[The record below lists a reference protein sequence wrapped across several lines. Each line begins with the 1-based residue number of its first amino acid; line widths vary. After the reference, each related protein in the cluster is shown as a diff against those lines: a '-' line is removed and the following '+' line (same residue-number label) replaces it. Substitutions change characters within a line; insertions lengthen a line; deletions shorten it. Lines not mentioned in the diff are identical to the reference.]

1 MCRPCCIQSGRVAFS
16 IFLIMF
22 IRASPQSTSGNSES
36 QLIATSL
43 DLTGLQANSSST
55 WIANLVTS
63 LCTHCAVVLT
73 VLAVCIFPR
82 PFAKCPRP
90 RAVLPPC
97 SSFEGVPAAKS
108 TPRFS
113 FNLAPPMTKCATIPV
128 DNNLSTDLPFAIVS
142 IDEHSSLVTLHT
154 TTSCSSPNLQPNS
167 SFFPPVPF
175 TNHNTLS
182 TTNTRTTTYNRFTSS
197 SNPHLP
203 LPTTPT
209 PNTLDTMAPRKNTKS
224 ASTPAPVA
232 ASKVAK
238 VPAGRKNTKSTS
250 NPAAVAA
257 SETAKVPAARKNTKS
272 ATTPAPVA
280 DSDTT
285 KVYAGRKTRA
295 MIAAEEKAAAETGTA
310 TVSATVA
317 PVKAV
322 KPVKPAATKAKTAE
336 TGTAAVNATVAPV
349 KAVKTV
355 KPAVNATV
363 APTKAVKTVKPA
375 VNATVAPTKAVK
387 TEKPAVTKAKSVEPA
402 VTKAAVKGT
411 TLKSAASAL
420 KALKAASKTHQAETE
435 DPIPE
440 VATSTLK
447 QLAATTKPSTVT
459 PAADPVSTKPTST
472 LKQPTA
478 ITEHATVTPA
488 VADPVRT
495 KPTSKTMSM
504 TQAAEFMRVFRC
516 SKPSAESP
524 VGKALVTPVV
534 TEPVVEEP
542 AVAVPP
548 TEDVEDTTPVETV
561 HPPQADVDKDLLAW
575 LLAHKKKG
583 APWGTQCVAVGPESM
598 ARDFQRM
605 GFRKN
610 KREELLAMK
619 EPVLVDGLTQRPA
632 DERFIVG
639 CVPGTGPEPPKPAKM
654 APKYQQL
661 VIFEDKGASIS
672 LPPHTS
678 TRLHLLTYITRL
690 GSIRSSQGLPYQGSR
705 RAALLHHQMG
715 HFRPWQRS
723 HPSDEH
729 ENELAV
735 HHIASHASEPPQL
748 HRRLH
753 NVRSQDRWLEAHPE
767 PQQEGLGSP
776 ARLQTSSPRPW
787 RQAQRHPCRR
797 PSGTTT
803 SPSRF
808 EEAQGHR
815 DPGCRATSSS
825 LRAG

>member
-1 MCRPCCIQSGRVAFS
+1 
-16 IFLIMF
+16 
-22 IRASPQSTSGNSES
+22 
-36 QLIATSL
+36 
-43 DLTGLQANSSST
+43 
-55 WIANLVTS
+55 
-63 LCTHCAVVLT
+63 
-73 VLAVCIFPR
+73 
-82 PFAKCPRP
+82 
-90 RAVLPPC
+90 
-97 SSFEGVPAAKS
+97 
-108 TPRFS
+108 
-113 FNLAPPMTKCATIPV
+113 
-128 DNNLSTDLPFAIVS
+128 
-142 IDEHSSLVTLHT
+142 
-154 TTSCSSPNLQPNS
+154 
-167 SFFPPVPF
+167 
-175 TNHNTLS
+175 
-182 TTNTRTTTYNRFTSS
+182 
-197 SNPHLP
+197 
-203 LPTTPT
+203 
-209 PNTLDTMAPRKNTKS
+209 MAPRKNTKS

-238 VPAGRKNTKSTS
+238 VPAGRKNTKSTF
-250 NPAAVAA
+250 NPAPVAA
-257 SETAKVPAARKNTKS
+257 SETAKVPAARKNTRS

-295 MIAAEEKAAAETGTA
+295 IITAEEKAAAETGTA
-310 TVSATVA
+310 
-317 PVKAV
+317 
-322 KPVKPAATKAKTAE
+322 
-336 TGTAAVNATVAPV
+336 AVNAAVVAV

-355 KPAVNATV
+355 KPAA
-363 APTKAVKTVKPA
+363 
-375 VNATVAPTKAVK
+375 
-387 TEKPAVTKAKSVEPA
+387 TKAKSVEPA

-447 QLAATTKPSTVT
+447 QPAATTKPSTVT
-459 PAADPVSTKPTST
+459 PAADLVSTKPTST

-478 ITEHATVTPA
+478 ITEPATVTPA

-516 SKPSAESP
+516 SKPSAESL

-548 TEDVEDTTPVETV
+548 TEDVEDTTPVKTV

-619 EPVLVDGLTQRPA
+619 EPVLVDGLMQRPS

-639 CVPGTGPEPPKPAKM
+639 CVPGTGPEPQKPAKR

-661 VIFEDKGASIS
+661 VFFEDKGASIS

-678 TRLHLLTYITRL
+678 T
-690 GSIRSSQGLPYQGSR
+690 
-705 RAALLHHQMG
+705 
-715 HFRPWQRS
+715 
-723 HPSDEH
+723 
-729 ENELAV
+729 
-735 HHIASHASEPPQL
+735 
-748 HRRLH
+748 
-753 NVRSQDRWLEAHPE
+753 
-767 PQQEGLGSP
+767 
-776 ARLQTSSPRPW
+776 
-787 RQAQRHPCRR
+787 
-797 PSGTTT
+797 
-803 SPSRF
+803 
-808 EEAQGHR
+808 
-815 DPGCRATSSS
+815 
-825 LRAG
+825 

>member
-1 MCRPCCIQSGRVAFS
+1 MCRPCCVQSGRVAFS

-113 FNLAPPMTKCATIPV
+113 FNLAPPMTKCTTIPV
-128 DNNLSTDLPFAIVS
+128 DNNFSTDLPFAIVS
-142 IDEHSSLVTLHT
+142 IDEHTSLLTPRT
-154 TTSCSSPNLQPNS
+154 ITSCSSPNSHTTLPS
-167 SFFPPVPF
+167 SRQFPF

-203 LPTTPT
+203 LPATPT

-238 VPAGRKNTKSTS
+238 VPAGCKNIKSTS
-250 NPAAVAA
+250 NPAPVAA
-257 SETAKVPAARKNTKS
+257 SETAKVPAARKNAKS
-272 ATTPAPVA
+272 TTTPAPVA

-310 TVSATVA
+310 
-317 PVKAV
+317 
-322 KPVKPAATKAKTAE
+322 
-336 TGTAAVNATVAPV
+336 AVNATVAPV

-363 APTKAVKTVKPA
+363 APTKAVKTKKPA
-375 VNATVAPTKAVK
+375 VNATVAATKTAK
-387 TEKPAVTKAKSVEPA
+387 TVKPAVTKAKSVEPA
-402 VTKAAVKGT
+402 VTNAAVKGT

-447 QLAATTKPSTVT
+447 QPAATTKPSTVT
-459 PAADPVSTKPTST
+459 PAVADPVSTKPTST

-478 ITEHATVTPA
+478 ITEPATVTLA

-524 VGKALVTPVV
+524 VGKALVTLVVEKPVVEEPVV

-548 TEDVEDTTPVETV
+548 TEDVEDTTPVKTV

-610 KREELLAMK
+610 KREELLAME

-639 CVPGTGPEPPKPAKM
+639 CVPGTGPEPPKPAKR

-672 LPPHTS
+672 LPPHAS
-678 TRLHLLTYITRL
+678 T
-690 GSIRSSQGLPYQGSR
+690 
-705 RAALLHHQMG
+705 
-715 HFRPWQRS
+715 
-723 HPSDEH
+723 
-729 ENELAV
+729 
-735 HHIASHASEPPQL
+735 
-748 HRRLH
+748 
-753 NVRSQDRWLEAHPE
+753 
-767 PQQEGLGSP
+767 
-776 ARLQTSSPRPW
+776 
-787 RQAQRHPCRR
+787 
-797 PSGTTT
+797 
-803 SPSRF
+803 
-808 EEAQGHR
+808 
-815 DPGCRATSSS
+815 
-825 LRAG
+825 

>member
-1 MCRPCCIQSGRVAFS
+1 
-16 IFLIMF
+16 
-22 IRASPQSTSGNSES
+22 
-36 QLIATSL
+36 
-43 DLTGLQANSSST
+43 
-55 WIANLVTS
+55 
-63 LCTHCAVVLT
+63 
-73 VLAVCIFPR
+73 
-82 PFAKCPRP
+82 
-90 RAVLPPC
+90 
-97 SSFEGVPAAKS
+97 
-108 TPRFS
+108 
-113 FNLAPPMTKCATIPV
+113 
-128 DNNLSTDLPFAIVS
+128 
-142 IDEHSSLVTLHT
+142 
-154 TTSCSSPNLQPNS
+154 
-167 SFFPPVPF
+167 
-175 TNHNTLS
+175 
-182 TTNTRTTTYNRFTSS
+182 
-197 SNPHLP
+197 
-203 LPTTPT
+203 
-209 PNTLDTMAPRKNTKS
+209 MAPRKNTKS

-238 VPAGRKNTKSTS
+238 VPAGRKNTNSTS
-250 NPAAVAA
+250 NPAPVAA

-310 TVSATVA
+310 AF
-317 PVKAV
+317 
-322 KPVKPAATKAKTAE
+322 
-336 TGTAAVNATVAPV
+336 NATVAPV
-349 KAVKTV
+349 KAAKTV
-355 KPAVNATV
+355 
-363 APTKAVKTVKPA
+363 
-375 VNATVAPTKAVK
+375 
-387 TEKPAVTKAKSVEPA
+387 KPAVTKAKSVEPA

-447 QLAATTKPSTVT
+447 QPAATTKPSTVT
-459 PAADPVSTKPTST
+459 PAADLVSTKPTST

-478 ITEHATVTPA
+478 ITEPATVTPA

-504 TQAAEFMRVFRC
+504 TQASEFMRVFGC

-524 VGKALVTPVV
+524 VGKALVTLVVEKPVVEEPVV

-548 TEDVEDTTPVETV
+548 TEDVEDTTPVKTV

-639 CVPGTGPEPPKPAKM
+639 CVPGTGPEPPKPAKR

-672 LPPHTS
+672 LPPHAS
-678 TRLHLLTYITRL
+678 T
-690 GSIRSSQGLPYQGSR
+690 
-705 RAALLHHQMG
+705 
-715 HFRPWQRS
+715 
-723 HPSDEH
+723 
-729 ENELAV
+729 
-735 HHIASHASEPPQL
+735 
-748 HRRLH
+748 
-753 NVRSQDRWLEAHPE
+753 
-767 PQQEGLGSP
+767 
-776 ARLQTSSPRPW
+776 
-787 RQAQRHPCRR
+787 
-797 PSGTTT
+797 
-803 SPSRF
+803 
-808 EEAQGHR
+808 
-815 DPGCRATSSS
+815 
-825 LRAG
+825 